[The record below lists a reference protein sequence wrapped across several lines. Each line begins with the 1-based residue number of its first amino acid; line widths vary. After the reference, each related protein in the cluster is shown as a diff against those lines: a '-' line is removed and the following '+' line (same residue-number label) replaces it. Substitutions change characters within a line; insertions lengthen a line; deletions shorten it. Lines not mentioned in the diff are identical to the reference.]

1 MKRIAVVVT
10 LGLLSGC
17 SLQPSSTVSHGQAL
31 FGDMLKQ
38 PPLADS
44 VMRDG
49 DQLSYQAQIV
59 SAKTA
64 TTPDIAQIR
73 ASCSTPAA
81 NLLFVESP
89 GTLTASGQPE
99 RFTVMRDLTAAV
111 VVNLQQNPG
120 FIEACA
126 RTPRPDWR
134 VVRGAANERW
144 LLIDRASLKSTGDQ
158 LQFWGAFDEPHILI
172 NKQKKMPYV
181 QQRMRLQASCSRQS
195 YRTLATFGLTTDNL
209 VTFGQTQTAPQD
221 QPFSAADADT
231 QALLNAACTPS
242 RALEQLPVATSR
254 TQVPLTV
261 TPPAIPA
268 PVLDAITALGLP
280 NANKPLHHLVQRSE
294 FGVGNVQSELF
305 IEPDTRSAQ
314 VRVREVGKYSTTQKL
329 MFRGLFNLNYQAE
342 SKRDGLT
349 ISYAS
354 NVEALSFTGD
364 WKQMPV
370 GATLGFSLKELNRN
384 TAEEDRVLPRTDS
397 CVVKRELPASK
408 INADLSGSAKELS
421 CTSTG
426 AKLITTS
433 TVVYLQDYGYF
444 FTSKNDLAGL
454 VKTSMTLLRAE

>member
-1 MKRIAVVVT
+1 MKRIAVVVA

-17 SLQPSSTVSHGQAL
+17 SLQPSSTARHGEAL
-31 FGDMLKQ
+31 FGEVLKQ
-38 PPLADS
+38 PLLADS
-44 VMRDG
+44 VLRDG
-49 DQLSYQAQIV
+49 DHLSYQAQIA

-73 ASCSTPAA
+73 ASCTTPGA

-89 GTLTASGQPE
+89 GTLAANGQPE

-111 VVNLQQNPG
+111 VVNLQQNPS

-134 VVRGAANERW
+134 VVSGATDGRW
-144 LLIDRASLKSTGDQ
+144 LLIDRASLKTTGDQ
-158 LQFWGAFDEPHILI
+158 LQFWGAFDEPLILI
-172 NKQKKMPYV
+172 NKLKKMPYA

-195 YRTLATFGLTTDNL
+195 YRTLATFGLTPSNV
-209 VTFGQTQTAPQD
+209 VTFGKTETAPQD
-221 QPFSAADADT
+221 QPFSTADT
-231 QALLNAACTPS
+231 DIQALLKAACAPS
-242 RALEQLPVATSR
+242 AALEQLPVAASR
-254 TQVPLTV
+254 TKVPQTV

-268 PVLDAITALGLP
+268 QVLDAITALGLP
-280 NANKPLHHLVQRSE
+280 SANKSLHHLVMRTD
-294 FGVGNVQSELF
+294 FGAGKLQSELF
-305 IEPDTRSAQ
+305 IEPDANSAQ
-314 VRVREVGKYSTTQKL
+314 LRVREVGKYSTTQEV

-342 SKRDGLT
+342 SKRDGLA
-349 ISYAS
+349 ISHAS
-354 NVEALSFTGD
+354 NVEQLSFTGD

-397 CVVKRELPASK
+397 CVIKRELPASK
-408 INADLSGSAKELS
+408 INGDLSGSAKELS

-426 AKLITTS
+426 AKFITIS

-444 FTSKNDLAGL
+444 FTSKSDLANL
-454 VKTSMTLLRAE
+454 LKTSMTLLKAE